1 MKVVIVD
8 DDAVILRTLKI
19 LLSRQG
25 HQVMTFGNPI
35 EACSFLEQGRSL
47 DVLILDYMM
56 PWMTGDMVLRRIKS
70 KLPQTCKVILISGN
84 TKLIESLDLDGMGFT
99 AFLPKPLDLDKL
111 IMLVGSSATGKQQSS
126 HDQENGK

>member
-35 EACSFLEQGRSL
+35 EACSFLEQGEPL

-56 PWMTGDMVLRRIKS
+56 PLITGEALLRRIKS
-70 KLPQTCKVILISGN
+70 KLPQTCKVILISGH
-84 TKLIESLDLDGMGFT
+84 TDLVEPLDLDGLGVT
-99 AFLPKPLDLDKL
+99 AYLPKPLDFDKL
-111 IMLVGSSATGKQQSS
+111 SMLVGSSATRKQQSNS
-126 HDQENGK
+126 DRGNGQ